1 MVRILG
7 EDGNPALQHARG
19 CHSRCHEAALNDGR
33 GLQAVQIRRVVGT
46 TADDLALSLAVVSA
60 TIVVDHNL
68 VSPLKSE
75 AHPAAL
81 A

>member
-1 MVRILG
+1 M
-7 EDGNPALQHARG
+7 
-19 CHSRCHEAALNDGR
+19 
-33 GLQAVQIRRVVGT
+33 QIRIVVGT

-60 TIVVDHNL
+60 TIVVDQNL

-75 AHPAAL
+75 AHSAAL

>member
-1 MVRILG
+1 M
-7 EDGNPALQHARG
+7 
-19 CHSRCHEAALNDGR
+19 
-33 GLQAVQIRRVVGT
+33 QIRRVVGT